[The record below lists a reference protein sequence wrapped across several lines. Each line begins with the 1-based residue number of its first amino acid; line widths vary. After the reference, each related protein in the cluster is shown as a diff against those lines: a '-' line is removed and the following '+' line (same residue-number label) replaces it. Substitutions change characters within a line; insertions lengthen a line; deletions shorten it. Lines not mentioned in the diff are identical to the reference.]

1 VIVPIELREGQL
13 ELALDLT
20 NGKNCANLKLKMG
33 VTSVIL
39 LINPT
44 EDLAEVGSDYEK

>member
-1 VIVPIELREGQL
+1 VPTELSEGQL
-13 ELALDLT
+13 EVALDLT
-20 NGKNCANLKLKMG
+20 IGKDCTNLKLKLG

>member
-1 VIVPIELREGQL
+1 MATELPEGQL

-20 NGKNCANLKLKMG
+20 IGKNCANLKLKMG
-33 VTSVIL
+33 VTSLFSIDKS
-39 LINPT
+39 T